1 MITVINHWKEFKV
14 PLGLVASGLVF
25 ALAGWGWMNSTYVLA
40 SDFRGYQVQMEQ
52 RLLTQQKAQLE
63 TEVLKLE
70 VKKEAYPD
78 RFDATSDAHF
88 ASSAD
93 PFLQLTNSLLRVL
106 T

>member
-1 MITVINHWKEFKV
+1 MINHWKEFKV

-78 RFDATSDAHF
+78 RFDAIDKALLERQREQLQETKRE
-88 ASSAD
+88 
-93 PFLQLTNSLLRVL
+93 LQLIRQRK
-106 T
+106 